1 MITLPLLVYQ
11 IIFHYDY
18 MPFFY
23 AFYPIIL
30 IVNMLVH
37 AEIDNEKA
45 NKKKINLITDQIG
58 HLIQIILTYFYFLL
72 YTQNI

>member
-45 NKKKINLITDQIG
+45 NKKKINLITDQIS